1 MFIQFSKVANMYFL
15 ILVFLQIIPGIAP
28 SEIGAVTTLIPL
40 LFVVGVSMLKDFFE
54 DRKRAKQDDA
64 ENNELC
70 EAYP

>member
-1 MFIQFSKVANMYFL
+1 MYFL
-15 ILVFLQIIPGIAP
+15 ILVFLQTIPGIAP

>member
-1 MFIQFSKVANMYFL
+1 MYFL